1 LIIRQLL
8 AGSLSLLLLAG
19 FFIGESIAQ
28 ETDSSL
34 GQSVGSS
41 QVATS
46 SENSVVKQCATI
58 RSWDGNTQRGGDLAV
73 GIIGFGYLELKT
85 QLLNNGVGI
94 LPGVA
99 GGSLDAAALGAV
111 DVFYWGTSSHVL
123 TGAEATALN
132 NFVQNGGWLIIE
144 TDSDIPE
151 QTSANSGYSALG
163 LGNRVGAISFV
174 TGGIFENVVT
184 TTTVGPQG
192 DLRGLAYGTTPA
204 RNIDPTGHTLVG
216 VMGGATNTW
225 VEFTVGSGGVL
236 GVGDPYGFNQFLGL
250 NNHKA
255 LLNYILGNH
264 CPQAVGG
271 ELIPLDATMVLLAG
285 TQTIAAWMI
294 PVIVSAIGIGIVIA
308 RKF

>member
-1 LIIRQLL
+1 LKIRQLL
-8 AGSLSLLLLAG
+8 VGSLSLLLLAG
-19 FFIGESIAQ
+19 FFIGESVAQ
-28 ETDSSL
+28 QSDSSL

-41 QVATS
+41 EVG
-46 SENSVVKQCATI
+46 NSVNGNGQICATI
-58 RSWDGNTQRGGDLAV
+58 RSWDGTTQRGGDLAV
-73 GIIGFGYLELKT
+73 GIPGFGYANLKT
-85 QLLNNGVGI
+85 QLLNNGVNI
-94 LPGVA
+94 LAGVS
-99 GGSLDAAALGAV
+99 SLSAANLAVV

-123 TGAEATALN
+123 TAAEATALN

-163 LGNRVGAISFV
+163 LGNRAGVIG
-174 TGGIFENVVT
+174 TGSGVFQNVVT
-184 TTTVGPQG
+184 KTTVGQQG
-192 DLRGLAYGTTPA
+192 DLRTLTYGTTAA

-216 VMGGATNTW
+216 VMGSTDSW

-236 GVGDPYGFNQFLGL
+236 GVGDPYGFNQFLGA

-264 CPQAVGG
+264 CPQAIGG
-271 ELIPLDATMVLLAG
+271 ELIPLDATMVLVAG
-285 TQTIAAWMI
+285 TQTMAAWMI
-294 PVIVSAIGIGIVIA
+294 PVLISAIGIGIVIA